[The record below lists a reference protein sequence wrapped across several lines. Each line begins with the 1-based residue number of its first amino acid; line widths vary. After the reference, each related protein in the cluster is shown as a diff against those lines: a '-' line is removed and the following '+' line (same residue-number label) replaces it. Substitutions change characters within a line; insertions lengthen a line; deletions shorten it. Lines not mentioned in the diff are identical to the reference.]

1 MKKILL
7 SLVTALLSVTSL
19 PSLAQ
24 VVNAKGVATV
34 SYATVVSQGDKDR
47 AYRAAQVASIER
59 YFAEAGEAE
68 AENFDAIQTKIEEN
82 LDKFIMSTTVL
93 NEQDQPGMRKYSVAV
108 RTELNVTK
116 LRIALRGA
124 SKAGQAGPAGNSPM
138 VYVFLG
144 REVAAVKSFDDRVV
158 KRAEVKLDSDVKA
171 SGTTRGSEGE
181 NIQGNNIATTASK
194 QKTSKVSV
202 NQSINVETGGSTN
215 RKSDETSYR
224 MLSMASHKT
233 AVTSVFSQSGFQVAD
248 PDFVLADGDM
258 KSVNADFSKG
268 SDLTP
273 STMRALVLSLR
284 KAGVPLFVLATFD
297 VGVAAQDPATGLQ
310 RVAVTVT
317 GRVLDVSGALPREVA
332 SVPPVQYFAV
342 APDNAI
348 ASTKALKDASLLAA
362 KEIVSRLNA
371 GGIH

>member
-7 SLVTALLSVTSL
+7 MLVTALLAL
-19 PSLAQ
+19 PSFAQ
-24 VVNAKGVATV
+24 VVTAKGVATV
-34 SYATVVSQGDKDR
+34 SYGDKLTPADVDR

-68 AENFDAIQTKIEEN
+68 SENFEGIRPQVEGN
-82 LDKFIMSTTVL
+82 LDKYIMSAAML
-93 NEQDQPGMRKYSVAV
+93 SEQDQPVLRKYSVSV

-124 SKAGQAGPAGNSPM
+124 SKASQSGPAGNSQM

-144 REVAAVKSFDDRVV
+144 RDVGAVKSFDDRVV
-158 KRAEVKLDSDVKA
+158 KRAELKLESDIKA
-171 SGTTRGSEGE
+171 SGSTRGTEGE
-181 NIQGNNIATTASK
+181 SIKANAISTNAS
-194 QKTSKVSV
+194 QTRTGKVSAH
-202 NQSINVETGGSTN
+202 QSINVETGGSTN
-215 RKSDETSYR
+215 RKQDETTYR
-224 MLSMASHKT
+224 MLSMASQKT
-233 AVTSVFSQSGFQVAD
+233 SVTSVFSQSGFVVAD

-258 KSVNADFSKG
+258 KAVNADFSKG

-273 STMRALVLSLR
+273 STMRALVTSLR

-297 VGVAAQDPATGLQ
+297 VGLPAQDPATGMQ

-317 GRVLDVSGALPREVA
+317 GRVLDVSGNLPREVA

-348 ASTKALKDASLLAA
+348 ATTKALKDASLLAA
-362 KEIVSRLNA
+362 KEIVSRLNVN
-371 GGIH
+371 GIH

>member
-7 SLVTALLSVTSL
+7 LLVTTLMSM
-19 PSLAQ
+19 PSQAQ

-34 SYATVVSQGDKDR
+34 SYAAVVTQADKDN
-47 AYRAAQVASIER
+47 AYRLAQVASIER

-68 AENFDAIQTKIEEN
+68 AENFDAIQPKIEAN

-116 LRIALRGA
+116 LRIALRSA
-124 SKAGQAGPAGNSPM
+124 SKAGQSGPAGSSPM

-144 REVAAVKSFDDRVV
+144 REVAGVKSFDDRVV
-158 KRAEVKLDSDVKA
+158 KRAEIKVDADIKA
-171 SGTTRGSEGE
+171 NGTTRGSEGE
-181 NIQGNNIATTASK
+181 NIQSNAISTNTSK
-194 QKTSKVSV
+194 QKTAKLSASQSV
-202 NQSINVETGGSTN
+202 NVETGGSTN

-248 PDFVLADGDM
+248 PDFVLADGDI
-258 KSVNADFSKG
+258 KAVNADFSKG

-273 STMRALVLSLR
+273 STMRAVVLSLR
-284 KAGVPLFVLATFD
+284 KAKVPLFVLATFD
-297 VGVAAQDPATGLQ
+297 VGVAVQDPETGLQ
-310 RVAVTVT
+310 RVAVTVA
-317 GRVLDVSGALPREVA
+317 GRVIDVSGALPREVA
-332 SVPPVQYFAV
+332 SVPPVQYFAL

-348 ASTKALKDASLLAA
+348 ATTKALKDASLLAS